1 MKKLFVLAF
10 LILMALI
17 LLNRQRVYVRDPLA
31 TVYRNAQKQSG
42 VQVYINYSNDV
53 LLVKENDPGPYRL
66 LVQNWNKSPGTPT
79 ELKCIHWMACLA
91 DADQASITPTVP
103 GGKGQYDPHV
113 TMNNREITF
122 LNTDGTTT
130 RVELR

>member
-31 TVYRNAQKQSG
+31 KVYRGTQKQDG
-42 VQVYINYSNDV
+42 VQVYINYSNDI
-53 LLVKENDPGPYRL
+53 LLIKEDASGPYRI
-66 LVQNWNKSPGTPT
+66 LVQNWNKSPGTPA

-91 DADQASITPTVP
+91 DADHASIILNAPAN
-103 GGKGQYDPHV
+103 KGSYDPQVVMSNHQV
-113 TMNNREITF
+113 SFMDV
-122 LNTDGTTT
+122 DGTPT

>member
-1 MKKLFVLAF
+1 MKKLFILAF

-31 TVYRNAQKQSG
+31 KVYRGTQKQDG
-42 VQVYINYSNDV
+42 VQVYINYSNDI
-53 LLVKENDPGPYRL
+53 LLIKENDPGPYRT
-66 LVQNWNKSPGTPT
+66 LVQSWNKSPGTPT

-91 DADQASITPTVP
+91 DADHASIIPIAP
-103 GGKGQYDPHV
+103 ANKGNYDPQV
-113 TMNNREITF
+113 VMSNRQVSFMNI
-122 LNTDGTTT
+122 DGTPT